1 MPDIELEVPP
11 DVEDIDESAQP
22 FKRLVA
28 VLVVSI
34 TFFGAL
40 IGYLQTVASNEEE
53 KAARDANVS
62 AVTSFATQVDA
73 NTRFR
78 TAYDVYT
85 EAKLVQQRQL
95 IAHNRSLLVRDPVA
109 SLESARWQNV
119 RQSFQQLSPL
129 LAEDR
134 YSDES
139 DPRFPER
146 FGADVNVD
154 ANKVRLQQA
163 ARAELV
169 EDFGGKAD
177 AYVAVLTV
185 LAVSLFLIGLSLTV
199 VGRGRKFLFIPGVGL
214 AAVCVLWAG
223 FIASREISRTP
234 ARAITAVADGDR
246 LSEQKRFDEAIEA
259 YTEAIDARGD
269 YGVAFGRR
277 ADAHF
282 LAGSPQNTGSFVS
295 ITDEESLKKAI
306 ADGESAVE
314 HGAETDLSVVASL
327 GFQYFLAQDYGRA
340 ARFTSDALDLNDKR
354 PELWFNRGVIELARG
369 NDDEAL
375 EAYAEAVR
383 LTAALPFEFVRT
395 DLFGAARTDL
405 EILARNE
412 RNRAEA
418 AQSVQER
425 ITHAEA
431 DLRAED
437 GLEDVPRGASVEGV
451 ELAAEGNFVTANI
464 QFENVPAGS
473 NVTAVW
479 YLRGARD
486 EPFSQPGALNSF
498 EVTAEDDVDHFTS
511 AFRGCG
517 TAGQYRVDVYVE
529 GKRLGTETLNVEDA
543 AFDNMVQD
551 SDDLVG
557 VSLCRPD
564 DWQREVLDDA
574 GTNIAFGSADGK
586 ELLGLAS
593 FPLPAELVGAGQQ
606 ATLEA
611 VISTAVSGAGFGQG
625 RLIDYS
631 FSGFQGRAQVVEKP
645 GTGALVVAAAVGED
659 NVVRVLIFGAPDINR
674 LEEIERDIVSTVSFT
689 LLDA

>member
-1 MPDIELEVPP
+1 MPDVELEVPP
-11 DVEDIDESAQP
+11 DVEDIDASAQP

-34 TFFGAL
+34 TFFGAV

-53 KAARDANVS
+53 KAARDGNVA
-62 AVTSFATQVDA
+62 AVTSFATQVEA
-73 NTRFR
+73 STEFR

-85 EAKLVQQRQL
+85 ESKLVQQRQL
-95 IAHNRSLLVRDPVA
+95 IAHNRGLLVQDPTA
-109 SLESARWQNV
+109 ALESARWENV

-129 LAEDR
+129 LSEER
-134 YSDES
+134 FSDDA

-146 FGADVNVD
+146 FGAKVNESP
-154 ANKVRLQQA
+154 NRVRLQQA

-199 VGRGRKFLFIPGVGL
+199 AGRGRRFLFIPGVGL
-214 AAVCVLWAG
+214 ALACVLWAAL
-223 FIASREISRTP
+223 ITAREVSRTP
-234 ARAITAVADGDR
+234 ARAINAVAEGDR
-246 LSEQKRFDEAIEA
+246 LAEEKRFDEAIEA
-259 YTEAIDARGD
+259 YTEAIDARPD
-269 YGVAFGRR
+269 YGIAFGHR

-282 LAGSPQNTGSFVS
+282 LAGSPQSGSNFVS
-295 ITDEESLKKAI
+295 ITDEESLKKAT
-306 ADGESAVE
+306 ADGEKAVE
-314 HGAETDLSVVASL
+314 HGADTDLSVVASL
-327 GFQYFLAQDYGRA
+327 GFQYFLAQDYGKA
-340 ARFTSDALDLNDKR
+340 ARFTSDALDLNDQR

-369 NDDEAL
+369 NNDEAL

-412 RNRAEA
+412 ENRAKV
-418 AQSVQER
+418 AQSIQER

-431 DLRAED
+431 DLRVD
-437 GLEDVPRGASVEGV
+437 GGLDDVPRGASVEGI
-451 ELAAEGNFVTANI
+451 ELATQGNFVTASI
-464 QFENVPAGS
+464 SFDNVPADS

-479 YLRGARD
+479 YLRGDRN
-486 EPFSQPGALNSF
+486 EPFSQPGALNGF
-498 EVTAEDDVDHFTS
+498 EVTTDDDAEHFTS

-517 TAGQYRVDVYVE
+517 TSGQYRVDVYVE
-529 GKRLGTETLNVEDA
+529 GKRLGTETLTVEEA
-543 AFDNMVQD
+543 PFDDMVPD
-551 SDDLVG
+551 SDDLVA

-564 DWQREVLDDA
+564 DWDRQVLDDA
-574 GTNIAFGSADGK
+574 GTNIAFASPDGE

-593 FPLPAELVGAGQQ
+593 FPLPAELAGGGQN
-606 ATLEA
+606 AALEA
-611 VISTAVSGAGFGQG
+611 VISAAVSGAGFRQG

-631 FSGFQGRAQVVEKP
+631 FSGFEGRAQVVEQP
-645 GTGALVVAAAVGED
+645 GTGSLAVAAAVGDD
-659 NVVRVLIFGAPDINR
+659 NVVRVLIFGAATIDR

>member
-1 MPDIELEVPP
+1 MPDIELDVPRDIE
-11 DVEDIDESAQP
+11 DVDESAQP

-28 VLVVSI
+28 VLVVGI

-40 IGYLQTVASNEEE
+40 VGYLQTVASNEEE
-53 KAARDANVS
+53 RAARDANVA
-62 AVTSFATQVDA
+62 AVTSFAAQVDA
-73 NTRFR
+73 TTQFR

-95 IAHNRSLLVRDPVA
+95 IAHNRGLLVQDPVA
-109 SLESARWQNV
+109 ALESARWENV
-119 RQSFQQLSPL
+119 RQSFQELSPL
-129 LAEDR
+129 LSEER
-134 YSDES
+134 YQDDA

-154 ANKVRLQQA
+154 PNKVRLQQA

-199 VGRGRKFLFIPGVGL
+199 AGRGRRFLFIPGVGL
-214 AAVCVLWAG
+214 AVACVLWAAL
-223 FIASREISRTP
+223 ITAREVSRTP
-234 ARAITAVADGDR
+234 ARAITAVAEGDR
-246 LSEQKRFDEAIEA
+246 LAEQKRFDEAIDA
-259 YTEAIDARGD
+259 YTEALDARPD
-269 YGVAFGRR
+269 YGTAFGRR

-282 LAGSPQNTGSFVS
+282 LAGSPQNAANFVS
-295 ITDEESLKKAI
+295 ITDEDSLKRAI
-306 ADGESAVE
+306 ADGEKAVAN
-314 HGAETDLSVVASL
+314 GAENDLSVVASL
-327 GFQYFLAQDYGRA
+327 GFQYFLAKDYGKA
-340 ARFTSDALDLNDKR
+340 ARFTSDALELNDQR

-369 NDDEAL
+369 NNDEAL
-375 EAYAEAVR
+375 EAYKEAMR
-383 LTAALPFEFVRT
+383 LTADLPFEFVRT

-412 RNRAEA
+412 AERADA

-431 DLRAED
+431 DLRIEG
-437 GLEDVPRGASVEGV
+437 GLADVPRGASVEDIA
-451 ELAAEGNFVTANI
+451 LTAEGNFVTASMR
-464 QFENVPAGS
+464 FEDVPADS

-479 YLRGARD
+479 YLRGGRD

-498 EVTAEDDVDHFTS
+498 EVTVEDDADHFTS

-517 TAGQYRVDVYVE
+517 TSGQYRVDVYVE
-529 GKRLGTETLNVEDA
+529 GKRLGSETLTVEEA
-543 AFDNMVQD
+543 TFEAMVQD
-551 SDDLVG
+551 SDELVG

-564 DWQREVLDDA
+564 NWNRQVLDDA
-574 GTNIAFGSADGK
+574 GTNIAFASSDGA
-586 ELLGLAS
+586 ELIGLAS
-593 FPLPAELVGAGQQ
+593 FPLPAELLGGAQN
-606 ATLEA
+606 AALEA
-611 VISTAVSGAGFGQG
+611 VISTAVSGAGFRQG

-631 FSGFQGRAQVVEKP
+631 FSGFAGRAQVVEQP
-645 GTGALVVAAAVGED
+645 GTGALVVAAAVGDD

-674 LEEIERDIVSTVSFT
+674 LEEIERDIVSTVHFT

>member
-1 MPDIELEVPP
+1 MPDVELEIPAE
-11 DVEDIDESAQP
+11 VEDIDASAQP

-34 TFFGAL
+34 TFFGA
-40 IGYLQTVASNEEE
+40 IVGYLQTVASNEEE
-53 KAARDANVS
+53 KAARDGNVA
-62 AVTSFATQVDA
+62 AVTSFATQVEA
-73 NTRFR
+73 KTEFR

-85 EAKLVQQRQL
+85 EARLVQQRQL
-95 IAHNRSLLVRDPVA
+95 IAHNRGLLVQDPTA
-109 SLESARWQNV
+109 ALESARWENV

-129 LAEDR
+129 LAEER
-134 YSDES
+134 FSDEA

-146 FGADVNVD
+146 FGAKVNENP
-154 ANKVRLQQA
+154 NKVRLQQA

-199 VGRGRKFLFIPGVGL
+199 VGRGRRFLFIPGVGL
-214 AAVCVLWAG
+214 AAACLLWAG
-223 FIASREISRTP
+223 LIAARDVSRTP
-234 ARAITAVADGDR
+234 ARAIAAVAEGDR
-246 LSEQKRFDEAIEA
+246 LAEEKRFDEAIEA
-259 YTEAIDARGD
+259 YTEAIDARSD
-269 YGVAFGRR
+269 YGIAFGHR

-282 LAGSPQNTGSFVS
+282 LAGSPQDSSNFVS
-295 ITDEESLKKAI
+295 ITDEDSLKRAI
-306 ADGESAVE
+306 ADGEKAIE
-314 HGAETDLSVVASL
+314 HGADTDLSVVASL
-327 GFQYFLAQDYGRA
+327 GFQYFLAQDYGKA
-340 ARFTSDALDLNDKR
+340 ARFTSDALDLNDQR

-369 NDDEAL
+369 NNDEAL

-412 RNRAEA
+412 ANRAKA

-431 DLRAED
+431 DLRVD
-437 GLEDVPRGASVEGV
+437 GGLEEVPRGASVEGI
-451 ELAAEGNFVTANI
+451 ELAAQGNFVTATI
-464 QFENVPAGS
+464 AFENVPADS

-479 YLRGARD
+479 YLRGGRN
-486 EPFSQPGALNSF
+486 EPFSQPGALNGF
-498 EVTAEDDVDHFTS
+498 EVTEEDDADHFTS

-517 TAGQYRVDVYVE
+517 TSGQYRVDVYVE
-529 GKRLGTETLNVEDA
+529 GKRLGSETLTVEESTFED
-543 AFDNMVQD
+543 MVQD

-564 DWQREVLDDA
+564 DWDRQVLDDA
-574 GTNIAFGSADGK
+574 GTNIAFASPDGE

-593 FPLPAELVGAGQQ
+593 FPLPAELVGGGQN
-606 ATLEA
+606 AALEA
-611 VISTAVSGAGFGQG
+611 VISAGVSGAGFRQG

-631 FSGFQGRAQVVEKP
+631 FSGFQGRAQVVDQP
-645 GTGALVVAAAVGED
+645 GTGSLVVAAAVGND

>member
-1 MPDIELEVPP
+1 MPEIEFDVPP
-11 DVEDIDESAQP
+11 EVEEVDESSP
-22 FKRLVA
+22 GFKRLVA

-40 IGYLQTVASNEEE
+40 VGYLQTVASNEEE

-62 AVTSFATQVDA
+62 AVSSFASQVDA
-73 NTRFR
+73 NTQFR

-85 EAKLVQQRQL
+85 ESKLIQQRQL
-95 IAHNRSLLVRDPVA
+95 IAHNRNLLVQDPVA
-109 SLESARWQNV
+109 ALESARWESV
-119 RQSFQQLSPL
+119 RQSFEALSPL
-129 LAEDR
+129 LNEKR
-134 YSDES
+134 YKDDA

-146 FGADVNVD
+146 FGADVNLD
-154 ANKVRLQQA
+154 PNKVRLQQA

-169 EDFGGKAD
+169 QDFGGKAD

-199 VGRGRKFLFIPGVGL
+199 SGKGRRFLFLPGVGL

-223 FIASREISRTP
+223 FIAAREISRTP
-234 ARAITAVADGDR
+234 ARAISAVADGDR
-246 LSEQKRFDEAIEA
+246 LAEQKRFDEAIEA
-259 YTEAIDARGD
+259 YSDAIDARSD
-269 YGVAFGRR
+269 YGIAFGRR

-282 LAGSPQNTGSFVS
+282 LAGSPQNAANFVS
-295 ITDEESLKKAI
+295 ITDEKSLKRAI
-306 ADGESAVE
+306 SDGESAIAN
-314 HGAETDLSVVASL
+314 GAETDLSVVASL
-327 GFQYFLAQDYGRA
+327 GFQYFLAKDYGKA

-369 NDDEAL
+369 NNDESL

-412 RNRAEA
+412 RELAEV
-418 AQSVQER
+418 AQTVQER

-437 GLEDVPRGASVEGV
+437 GLDDVPRGASVEGI
-451 ELAAEGNFVTANI
+451 EMTAQGNFVTATM
-464 QFENVPAGS
+464 QFENVPADA

-479 YLRGARD
+479 YLRGGRD

-498 EVTAEDDVDHFTS
+498 ESTTEEDAEHFTS

-517 TAGQYRVDVYVE
+517 TSGQYRVDIYVE
-529 GKRLGTETLNVEDA
+529 GKRLGTETLNVEEA
-543 AFDNMVQD
+543 TFDDMVQD
-551 SDDLVG
+551 SDELVG

-564 DWQREVLDDA
+564 DWQRQVLDNA
-574 GTNIAFGSADGK
+574 GTNIAFASPEGT
-586 ELLGLAS
+586 ELIGLAS
-593 FPLPAELVGAGQQ
+593 FPLPAELLGGGQGA
-606 ATLEA
+606 ALEA
-611 VISTAVSGAGFGQG
+611 VISTAVSGAGFPQG
-625 RLIDYS
+625 RFIDYS
-631 FSGFQGRAQVVEKP
+631 FSGFQGRAQVVEQP
-645 GTGALVVAAAVGED
+645 GTGSLVVAAAVGD
-659 NVVRVLIFGAPDINR
+659 DSVVRVLIFGAPDTKR
-674 LEEIERDIVSTVSFT
+674 LQEIERDIISTVSFT